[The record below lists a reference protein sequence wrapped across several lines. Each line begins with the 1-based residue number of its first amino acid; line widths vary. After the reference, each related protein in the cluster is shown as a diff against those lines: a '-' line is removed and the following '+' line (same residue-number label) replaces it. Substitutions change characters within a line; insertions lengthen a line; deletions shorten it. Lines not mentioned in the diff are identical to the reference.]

1 MQAVAH
7 IGFCS
12 ESGAWIPSKGSVC
25 YVMNHTDVCTSMEKE
40 TTYKLVC
47 VRCTNTDCS
56 FQYSWVIDACI
67 SVCETGCVLIN
78 TELMG
83 YPSQHIILH
92 PS

>member
-12 ESGAWIPSKGSVC
+12 ESGAWLCHEPHRC
-25 YVMNHTDVCTSMEKE
+25 VCTGMEKE